1 MFTLNYINPHNYSCT
16 VIGLSKRHN
25 KIFLT
30 RQAANEYMYK
40 LCYKYGL
47 TVKEVWDDNHDKT
60 YHCTKGVTFYIQRA

>member
-1 MFTLNYINPHNYSCT
+1 MFTLNCINPHNYSCT

-60 YHCTKGVTFYIQRA
+60 YRSNLLQGLFPYKT